1 MRAHREG
8 KFLMFLVS
16 LSLTQA
22 NITSSCGTTDSY
34 LEVQEGKKDNTF
46 TCTGLSANDIVT
58 WNLREN
64 DIFSTNPDLG
74 YCLPRL
80 SNGSFPPCEMPYY
93 PYFKPS
99 RLSDDA
105 GIMIVNSSSSSAS
118 TFFDRGR
125 IVCSILRSTSA
136 GCRLDYIYSAEN
148 ISCTVQFSND
158 FWSMLGQCDIKKTRS
173 SQKRYRCEWIQTK
186 ESPREE
192 ILIANTSMTV
202 APSVGNYVT
211 GWCNITSYLPP
222 VGQYTYSVT
231 LVPGEVTINASF
243 VGNNKIVRP
252 SSKPI
257 HNCPQYI
264 PEGDNLSCTCTLSDL
279 GSPPGVLQWNTT
291 GSAELRLTSVQ
302 AGNTGTHTCQL
313 WWNNTVVQSVEY
325 NFTVTYGPK
334 TVTAVVLSSQ
344 PFDTNGL
351 QDIGLN
357 CSVSGS
363 NPPSTISWIRSDNKR
378 VLCNTQLCTL
388 TPRPP
393 DDDGLKIECL
403 ATNPVTNRTNSS
415 SVTLALNYPPTS
427 PPVITGN
434 PTLHEG
440 QPVYEGDSLTLTCT
454 VRGGK
459 PSNATVITFTCPN
472 RTDTPDSSFNS
483 SSVTSSLT
491 FDPVTSYNHGNCSC
505 TAAWKSYDWYKQKSN
520 WNIDVYTSPSIPVI
534 FPLSDIPGRPAYPFM
549 AGTSGRLGCRSNQT
563 GRPEATYSW
572 PVPATGQASGSNLT
586 FYNLSREDNGR
597 TVKCRASNDYTEN
610 RRPVD
615 DATLVLQVYYEP
627 VVSFTR
633 FSDGNDCIEVSSL
646 PDYKQCVVT
655 EGQRIHINCTADSN
669 PSPLSFRWLSQNKD
683 VYSNSSELLITSA
696 DHTIHNGDYNC
707 TVVTKQMNNDS
718 RLPLTSFAILTVI
731 VGYSPSVLNFSIN
744 DMDNMTVNVREN
756 SSVDIKCLCN
766 GRPAPSIQLINGT
779 EHFLIQSQPTED
791 IVINEQSWWVNFTI
805 DQVPC
810 EASGVYRCDVNNSL
824 GQDSQSRTLLVY
836 CAPRGTFGDKNINTT
851 SGKGELTVRMT
862 AYPTPMVKKIIFLGH
877 GSSDGELV
885 KENNIYVECSASS
898 LAPAAVTCNVTVI
911 NIGNSDEG
919 FYRIVFSN
927 GFGDMPFTFFV
938 KVSDQASQV
947 KSKDNNIPAIIGGV
961 FAVLVVV
968 VIVIIT
974 VFLVQRHRR
983 NGGLSQ
989 SRHDHHPNVNQR
1001 KTADDGVEMIN
1012 NDTYAGPEAFASLAM
1027 NSDSAYENVAF
1038 ENTQG
1043 DHVNTSGN
1051 NSKQEKNDITVQ
1063 RNKDGLIYSSLDFDE
1078 AKSAKP
1084 PPPKHE
1090 ETEYISIDL
1099 KKTKLL
1105 QHELNSN

>member
-1 MRAHREG
+1 
-8 KFLMFLVS
+8 
-16 LSLTQA
+16 
-22 NITSSCGTTDSY
+22 
-34 LEVQEGKKDNTF
+34 
-46 TCTGLSANDIVT
+46 
-58 WNLREN
+58 
-64 DIFSTNPDLG
+64 
-74 YCLPRL
+74 
-80 SNGSFPPCEMPYY
+80 
-93 PYFKPS
+93 
-99 RLSDDA
+99 
-105 GIMIVNSSSSSAS
+105 
-118 TFFDRGR
+118 
-125 IVCSILRSTSA
+125 
-136 GCRLDYIYSAEN
+136 
-148 ISCTVQFSND
+148 
-158 FWSMLGQCDIKKTRS
+158 
-173 SQKRYRCEWIQTK
+173 
-186 ESPREE
+186 
-192 ILIANTSMTV
+192 MTV

-615 DATLVLQVYYEP
+615 DATLVLQVYSCRLLYVIDCQFLSVIRIVCLRTQQQSP
-627 VVSFTR
+627 H
-633 FSDGNDCIEVSSL
+633 SDC
-646 PDYKQCVVT
+646 T
-655 EGQRIHINCTADSN
+655 EFLQRCSQPTA
-669 PSPLSFRWLSQNKD
+669 PYPPLSTWTR
-683 VYSNSSELLITSA
+683 
-696 DHTIHNGDYNC
+696 
-707 TVVTKQMNNDS
+707 
-718 RLPLTSFAILTVI
+718 VI
-731 VGYSPSVLNFSIN
+731 AR
-744 DMDNMTVNVREN
+744 TAREVQKF
-756 SSVDIKCLCN
+756 VDPRFPRCR
-766 GRPAPSIQLINGT
+766 G
-779 EHFLIQSQPTED
+779 SQPTED

-983 NGGLSQ
+983 RVRRRSSDEEWNC
-989 SRHDHHPNVNQR
+989 
-1001 KTADDGVEMIN
+1001 
-1012 NDTYAGPEAFASLAM
+1012 LARM
-1027 NSDSAYENVAF
+1027 
-1038 ENTQG
+1038 
-1043 DHVNTSGN
+1043 
-1051 NSKQEKNDITVQ
+1051 
-1063 RNKDGLIYSSLDFDE
+1063 
-1078 AKSAKP
+1078 
-1084 PPPKHE
+1084 
-1090 ETEYISIDL
+1090 
-1099 KKTKLL
+1099 
-1105 QHELNSN
+1105 